1 MEAILHFN
9 QVILPFFGHDLQK
22 MEKIILLPIWLDYG
36 ITELVVQLYLYIT
49 YTIQNTKSKK
59 SDILLN
65 IKHAIIMKW
74 HHKMT

>member
-36 ITELVVQLYLYIT
+36 ITELVVIGR
-49 YTIQNTKSKK
+49 SR
-59 SDILLN
+59 LL
-65 IKHAIIMKW
+65 AFSF
-74 HHKMT
+74 